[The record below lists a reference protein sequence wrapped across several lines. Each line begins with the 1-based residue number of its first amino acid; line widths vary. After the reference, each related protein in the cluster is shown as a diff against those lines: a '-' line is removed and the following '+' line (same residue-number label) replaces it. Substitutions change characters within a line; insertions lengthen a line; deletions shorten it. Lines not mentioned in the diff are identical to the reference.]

1 LLAGVV
7 LRLLPLDKGGRDQ
20 PPVSLLA
27 WLALVIAVITCAAV
41 FVVVRFQLRLPAS
54 IALLAVVFNA
64 LVVGVKYVAGPHAV
78 FEANRKTEF
87 EANVSLNDS
96 VGALLTAVMVFA
108 LYALVLVL
116 IFRWA
121 RRRAGLPARIKG
133 RASKRPE
140 TIVAGIFAFLAF
152 AVAALIMV
160 VGLLVLGSETGLAYL
175 GYVFSSAAALVVA
188 AVLAVAVTVAMTAF
202 ASTAARAKALG
213 DASSLVAL
221 FVVAMAFLALYHV
234 LWVVYILVLT
244 SVWPL
249 KVVTP
254 K

>member
-1 LLAGVV
+1 
-7 LRLLPLDKGGRDQ
+7 
-20 PPVSLLA
+20 
-27 WLALVIAVITCAAV
+27 
-41 FVVVRFQLRLPAS
+41 
-54 IALLAVVFNA
+54 
-64 LVVGVKYVAGPHAV
+64 
-78 FEANRKTEF
+78 
-87 EANVSLNDS
+87 
-96 VGALLTAVMVFA
+96 M
-108 LYALVLVL
+108 
-116 IFRWA
+116 
-121 RRRAGLPARIKG
+121 
-133 RASKRPE
+133 
-140 TIVAGIFAFLAF
+140 AGIFAFLAF
-152 AVAALIMV
+152 AVAAVIVV

-221 FVVAMAFLALYHV
+221 FVVARAFLALYHV